1 MVFGK
6 HVLALACCLSL
17 SPNVVSAASEPKGSF
32 SDYVNSL
39 QQDAID
45 KGISK
50 QTIDDVFP
58 KIKLFKK
65 AMLTGQNQTEVPVTL
80 ETYLPKAVPQSTVD
94 AARALYKQHYPE
106 LEKMGQR
113 YGVQPRFIVA
123 LWGVESNFG
132 QLRGEFPVL
141 SVTASLA
148 YEGHKEDFYRKEF
161 FAALKI
167 AQRDDIGFSEL
178 KASWTGAMGKTQFM
192 PSSYLA
198 YAQDGDG
205 DGKRD
210 IWNNIS
216 DAFASTA
223 YYLQQAGWKESETWG
238 RQVQLP
244 KSFEASLADLK
255 IKKSFNQWQELGVR
269 RFDGSDLPK
278 RDDMQIS
285 LVMPDGEKGRKYL
298 VYDNYRGLLRWNDSD
313 YFAITVAY
321 LSERIKYPAII

>member
-6 HVLALACCLSL
+6 HVLVLACCLSL
-17 SPNVVSAASEPKGSF
+17 SPIVAIAESDPKGRF
-32 SDYVNSL
+32 SDYVESL
-39 QQDAID
+39 KQEAVD
-45 KGISK
+45 KGISQ

-58 KIKLFKK
+58 KIKMFKK
-65 AMLTGQNQTEVPVTL
+65 AMAAEKNQTEAHVTL

-94 AARALYKQHYPE
+94 TARALYKQHYPE
-106 LEKMGQR
+106 LEKIGKR
-113 YGVQPRFIVA
+113 YGVQPRFIIA

-132 QLRGEFPVL
+132 QSTGEFPVL
-141 SVTASLA
+141 SVTASLG
-148 YEGHKEDFYRKEF
+148 YEGQREAFYRKEF

-167 AQRDDIGFSEL
+167 AQRDGIAFSEL
-178 KASWTGAMGKTQFM
+178 KSSWTGAMGKTQFM
-192 PSSYLA
+192 PSSYLV

-205 DGKRD
+205 DGNKD
-210 IWNNIS
+210 IWNNTS
-216 DAFASTA
+216 DAFASLA

-244 KSFEASLADLK
+244 KSFEVSLADLK

-285 LVMPDGEKGRKYL
+285 LVMPDGAIGRKYL
-298 VYDNYRGLLRWNDSD
+298 VYDNYRGLLSWNNSD

-321 LSERIKYPAII
+321 LSERIKYPAVI